1 MRPPPKSKS
10 LNSISYFL
18 RRESCEC
25 FATST
30 FNGILTWPGLLAKW
44 DSEHIWHEGFF
55 SKRKGK
61 MDSFSILIFTWDWTR
76 AKFPITIFDA
86 SPLLRIIYSNFEL
99 WDGSFFILRW
109 KLEEKDIR
117 TLNFEMEVFNFEMEV
132 FNFEMEV
139 RKIRYSNFELWDG
152 SF

>member
-1 MRPPPKSKS
+1 MLKLLPRDGLALETMLNIKSCCQLWQKPKIKRKCSKIQLCVGVEVTPPKSKS

-30 FNGILTWPGLLAKW
+30 FNSILTWPGLLAKW

-76 AKFPITIFDA
+76 ARFPITIFDA
-86 SPLLRIIYSNFEL
+86 SPLLRIRCSNFEL
-99 WDGSFFILRW
+99 WDGSF
-109 KLEEKDIR
+109 
-117 TLNFEMEVFNFEMEV
+117 
-132 FNFEMEV
+132 
-139 RKIRYSNFELWDG
+139 
-152 SF
+152 